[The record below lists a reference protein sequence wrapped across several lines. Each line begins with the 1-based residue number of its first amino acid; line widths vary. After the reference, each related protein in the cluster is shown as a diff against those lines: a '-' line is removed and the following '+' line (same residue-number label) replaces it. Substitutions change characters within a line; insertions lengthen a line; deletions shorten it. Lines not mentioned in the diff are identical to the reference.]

1 MFLFSWLKANLSCLD
16 SHTTNAR
23 VTSSHSRRS
32 SSGSSRNL
40 LRRNDC
46 VTSQTEICVGDKC
59 VRWGF
64 AFYFCASWHAFLSHS
79 LLHVCNPRGLWTSTL
94 LSIVPTS
101 PAHDSMSLSSTL
113 RKRLELKVTW
123 PELCA
128 RFLKWLE
135 VYRKFSESWQ
145 ATEHVSR
152 VIRYPGVFLTVFW
165 RHSCCRYIGS
175 FKFTTIE
182 ISKPAILLFVTFKD
196 QPSETLAN
204 HCFQMQMATWLLVTL
219 EWHWMPRQIYIHA
232 DMWRAKYMTLQI
244 QPSCALF
251 GNPLG

>member
-1 MFLFSWLKANLSCLD
+1 MNLHFTLHSTYFPCSGLYVPLFDPEKEAGMLGRP
-16 SHTTNAR
+16 H
-23 VTSSHSRRS
+23 RR
-32 SSGSSRNL
+32 R
-40 LRRNDC
+40 
-46 VTSQTEICVGDKC
+46 
-59 VRWGF
+59 
-64 AFYFCASWHAFLSHS
+64 
-79 LLHVCNPRGLWTSTL
+79 
-94 LSIVPTS
+94 
-101 PAHDSMSLSSTL
+101 
-113 RKRLELKVTW
+113 LKVTR
-123 PELCA
+123 PELCS
-128 RFLKWLE
+128 RCLKWLE
-135 VYRKFSESWQ
+135 VYRKFSESCQ
-145 ATEHVSR
+145 ATEHVSW
-152 VIRYPGVFLTVFW
+152 VIWYPGVFLTVFW